1 MAPVLLAAVGMCV
14 TACHQDFP
22 AAAAA
27 AGVWEWSEGEA
38 GVDGGGLMGKISC
51 LSLVCPV
58 EKDGQKKNDEPHS
71 ADIKCPTPNIR

>member
-1 MAPVLLAAVGMCV
+1 MAPVLLAVVGMCV

-27 AGVWEWSEGEA
+27 GVWERSGGVA
-38 GVDGGGLMGKISC
+38 GADGGRLGKISC

-58 EKDGQKKNDEPHS
+58 EKDGQKNDEPHS

>member
-1 MAPVLLAAVGMCV
+1 MV
-14 TACHQDFP
+14 
-22 AAAAA
+22 
-27 AGVWEWSEGEA
+27 
-38 GVDGGGLMGKISC
+38 GGLRGKISR

>member
-27 AGVWEWSEGEA
+27 AGVWERSGGEV
-38 GVDGGGLMGKISC
+38 GVD
-51 LSLVCPV
+51 
-58 EKDGQKKNDEPHS
+58 
-71 ADIKCPTPNIR
+71 